1 MSSNHHWLPRLYVTM
16 MAAKHPRHEMEMG
29 KYADFLNLWP
39 QLLHVMFSNDFYD
52 DKTKF
57 GANIGFEDLIGVHC
71 HWTCVLINE
80 RAVARIENSP
90 GDLPQTVKPPDFCTI
105 WGEEFI
111 GYSKGR
117 KNCKV
122 NLCAL
127 YQRIYNLA
135 DWECTHGTVMF
146 CYPVVLCASTLWLP
160 GCDSHGTE
168 LSVTP
173 ETICSWPTAAVLLPG
188 NAHFQLHTGMPLGT
202 CHQQLPGRETE
213 TTSPQVISDRWDQPP
228 FSAFPVATGFPEER
242 QSTAAWLWH
251 RFQRS
256 LDGPAA
262 CRSAPGSCPAP
273 LSPTEQVKTHL
284 TERQRA
290 PRGNLP
296 ANSTKRGTAR
306 AEVTCECSLQRWHS
320 GKVLG
325 MSSVLTRH
333 RRIHTR
339 GNTWDIPPNQ
349 HKKSVHREQEHWHCL
364 NKHTHHEVLRGVR
377 GFLDILIL

>member
-1 MSSNHHWLPRLYVTM
+1 MSSNHHWLPRLYVTV

-29 KYADFLNLWP
+29 KYADFLDLWP

-135 DWECTHGTVMF
+135 GWECTHGTVMF
-146 CYPVVLCASTLWLP
+146 CYPVVLCVSTLWLP
-160 GCDSHGTE
+160 GYDSHGTE

-213 TTSPQVISDRWDQPP
+213 TTSPQVVSDRWDQPP

-256 LDGPAA
+256 LDGPAPLLGA
-262 CRSAPGSCPAP
+262 AQPLCHPLNRWKHTWQRGRGLPGEISLQIPRKEA
-273 LSPTEQVKTHL
+273 
-284 TERQRA
+284 RQ
-290 PRGNLP
+290 G
-296 ANSTKRGTAR
+296 
-306 AEVTCECSLQRWHS
+306 QRWHVS
-320 GKVLG
+320 AP
-325 MSSVLTRH
+325 SSAGTLAKCLAWALSLLDTGES
-333 RRIHTR
+333 TQE
-339 GNTWDIPPNQ
+339 GTPGTSPPTNT
-349 HKKSVHREQEHWHCL
+349 KSLCTE
-364 NKHTHHEVLRGVR
+364 NKSIGIVWISTPTMKCSAVFGVS
-377 GFLDILIL
+377 